1 MTTGPAPHA
10 ACGAGPPFRAGAARD
25 RRHPFRR
32 QGRKAPPRTTG
43 YDAPGAIC
51 PIPPLHPGEDM
62 TDTTPSSASRTTP
75 ERGFGRF
82 LRATE
87 IDTRLLG
94 MIGALMLIWFA
105 FESYSTFVL
114 GRPSLLLGASQ
125 AEANGFLTPRNLW
138 NLSVQTAY
146 IGIMACGMVLVI
158 ITRNID
164 LSVGSIMGMVGMYM
178 GLLQVE
184 YLTPALGLGH
194 PSIWIISVV
203 FGITMGALI
212 GCFQGVLIAFLSIPA
227 FIVTLGGLLVWRGA
241 AFLVAGGKTI
251 APLDDTFA
259 LIGGGSFGALGRT
272 GSWIFGVIA
281 CVFVVWSFLSRR
293 KGRRLHGFA
302 LRPVWAETF
311 VIGTVCGAIIGAT
324 ALVNAYVWPRGNIAR
339 YYESIGQEVPAC
351 ARAGGSIFDAPCAQF
366 GHGFAYPVLIMIAVA
381 LFMTILMTRT
391 RFGRYVF
398 AIGGNPEA
406 AALSGINT
414 RVMTVKIFTLM
425 GALAGVAAVI
435 GSARQNSAT
444 NAMGNLDELYVIAAA
459 VVGGTSL
466 SGGVGTIYGAII
478 GALILTSLQTGM
490 VLIGF
495 GDGSYQR
502 IVIGIALV
510 LAVWLDIVYRKRVK

>member
-1 MTTGPAPHA
+1 MTESPHR
-10 ACGAGPPFRAGAARD
+10 P
-25 RRHPFRR
+25 
-32 QGRKAPPRTTG
+32 Q
-43 YDAPGAIC
+43 APGA
-51 PIPPLHPGEDM
+51 EDGPV
-62 TDTTPSSASRTTP
+62 T
-75 ERGFGRF
+75 RF

-87 IDTRLLG
+87 IDPRLLG
-94 MIGALMLIWFA
+94 MVGALALIWLA
-105 FESYSTFVL
+105 FEAYSAIVL
-114 GRPSLLLGASQ
+114 GRPSMLLGAAQ
-125 AEANGFLTPRNLW
+125 ADANGFITPRNLW
-138 NLSVQTAY
+138 NLSVQTSY
-146 IGIMACGMVLVI
+146 IGIMATGMVLVI

-184 YLTPALGLGH
+184 WLAPALGMGH
-194 PSIWIISVV
+194 PSIWIITVI
-203 FGITMGALI
+203 FGIAMGTLI
-212 GCFQGVLIAFLSIPA
+212 GAFQGVLIAFLGIPS

-251 APLDDTFA
+251 APLDDTFS
-259 LIGGGSFGALGRT
+259 LIGGGSFGSLGTT
-272 GSWIFGVIA
+272 GSWIFAVIA
-281 CVFVVWSFLSRR
+281 CVFVVLAFVNARKARR
-293 KGRRLHGFA
+293 RHGFA

-311 VIGTVCGAIIGAT
+311 VIGLVCSVIIGAT
-324 ALVNAYVWPRGNIAR
+324 AVVNSYIWPRGNITK
-339 YYESIGQEVPAC
+339 YYAALGQEPPAC
-351 ARAGGSIFDAPCAQF
+351 AESNDTINTGVCATF

-381 LFMTILMTRT
+381 IFMTILMTQT

-406 AALSGINT
+406 ASLSGINT
-414 RVMTVKIFTLM
+414 RSMTVRIFALM
-425 GALAGVAAVI
+425 GGLAGIAAVI

-466 SGGVGTIYGAII
+466 AGGVGTIYGAII

-510 LAVWLDIVYRKRVK
+510 FAVWLDIVYRKRIK

>member
-1 MTTGPAPHA
+1 
-10 ACGAGPPFRAGAARD
+10 
-25 RRHPFRR
+25 
-32 QGRKAPPRTTG
+32 
-43 YDAPGAIC
+43 
-51 PIPPLHPGEDM
+51 M
-62 TDTTPSSASRTTP
+62 TDTPQTHSPQVP
-75 ERGFGRF
+75 QEGGFTRF

-87 IDTRLLG
+87 IDPRLLG
-94 MIGALMLIWFA
+94 MVGALLLIWFS
-105 FESYSTFVL
+105 FEAYSYFVL
-114 GRPSLLLGASQ
+114 GRPSLLAGDAQ
-125 AEANGFLTPRNLW
+125 ADANGFLTPRNLW

-146 IGIMACGMVLVI
+146 IGIMATGMVLVI

-178 GLLQVE
+178 GLLQIS

-194 PSIWIISVV
+194 PSIWIITVI
-203 FGITMGALI
+203 FGIAMGALI
-212 GCFQGVLIAFLSIPA
+212 GAFQGLLIAFLGIPS

-251 APLDDTFA
+251 APLDERFS
-259 LIGGGSFGALGRT
+259 LIGGGSFGALGKT
-272 GSWIFGVIA
+272 GSWIFAVIA
-281 CVFVVWSFLSRR
+281 CVFVVWAFLNGRKSRQ
-293 KGRRLHGFA
+293 KHGFP

-311 VIGTVCGAIIGAT
+311 VIGLVCAVIIGAT
-324 ALVNAYVWPRGNIAR
+324 AIVNSYVWPIGNIQK
-339 YYESIGQEVPAC
+339 YYASIGQEVPAC
-351 ARAGGSIFDAPCAQF
+351 AQKGGDIYSDVCASF
-366 GHGFAYPVLIMIAVA
+366 GHGFAYPVLIMIFVA
-381 LFMTILMTRT
+381 IAMTILMTRT

-414 RVMTVKIFTLM
+414 RAMTVKIFTLM

-435 GSARQNSAT
+435 GAARQNSAT

-466 SGGVGTIYGAII
+466 AGGVGTIYGAII

-510 LAVWLDIVYRKRVK
+510 LAVWLDIVYRKRIK

>member
-1 MTTGPAPHA
+1 MSDTPHSPQTTAKGE
-10 ACGAGPPFRAGAARD
+10 GAF
-25 RRHPFRR
+25 
-32 QGRKAPPRTTG
+32 T
-43 YDAPGAIC
+43 
-51 PIPPLHPGEDM
+51 
-62 TDTTPSSASRTTP
+62 
-75 ERGFGRF
+75 RF

-87 IDTRLLG
+87 IDPRLLG
-94 MIGALMLIWFA
+94 MVGALMLIWVA
-105 FESYSTFVL
+105 FEAYSTFVL
-114 GRPSLLLGASQ
+114 GRPSLLLGATQ

-146 IGIMACGMVLVI
+146 IGIMATGMVLVI

-184 YLTPALGLGH
+184 WLTPALGLGH
-194 PSIWIISVV
+194 PSIWIITVI
-203 FGITMGALI
+203 FGIAMGALI
-212 GCFQGVLIAFLSIPA
+212 GAFQGVLIAFLNIPA

-251 APLDDTFA
+251 APLDESFA

-281 CVFVVWSFLSRR
+281 CVFVIWAFLNSRKSR
-293 KGRRLHGFA
+293 QKHGFP
-302 LRPVWAETF
+302 LRPAWAETF
-311 VIGTVCGAIIGAT
+311 VIGLVCSVIIGAT
-324 ALVNAYVWPRGNIAR
+324 ALVNAYIWPPGNIQK
-339 YYESIGQEVPAC
+339 YYTSLGQEVPAC
-351 ARAGGSIFDAPCAQF
+351 AQRGGDIYSDVCASF
-366 GHGFAYPVLIMIAVA
+366 GHGFAYPVLIMIVVA
-381 LFMTILMTRT
+381 IFMTILMTRT

-414 RVMTVKIFTLM
+414 RAMTVKIFALM
-425 GALAGVAAVI
+425 GGLAGIAAVI
-435 GSARQNSAT
+435 GAARQNSAT

-466 SGGVGTIYGAII
+466 AGGGGTIYGAII

-510 LAVWLDIVYRKRVK
+510 LAVWLDIVYRKRIK

>member
-1 MTTGPAPHA
+1 
-10 ACGAGPPFRAGAARD
+10 
-25 RRHPFRR
+25 
-32 QGRKAPPRTTG
+32 
-43 YDAPGAIC
+43 
-51 PIPPLHPGEDM
+51 M
-62 TDTTPSSASRTTP
+62 TDTSHQPQAP
-75 ERGFGRF
+75 GKEGGAFARF

-87 IDTRLLG
+87 LDPRLIG
-94 MIGALMLIWFA
+94 MVGALLLIWIA
-105 FESYSTFVL
+105 FEMYSTFVL
-114 GRPSLLLGASQ
+114 GRPSMLLGASQ

-138 NLSVQTAY
+138 NLSVQTAD
-146 IGIMACGMVLVI
+146 IGIMATGMVLVI

-194 PSIWIISVV
+194 PSIWIITVI
-203 FGITMGALI
+203 FGIAMGALI
-212 GCFQGVLIAFLSIPA
+212 GAFQGALIAYLAIPS

-251 APLDDTFA
+251 APLDESFS

-281 CVFVVWSFLSRR
+281 CVVVVIAFIRARKSRQS
-293 KGRRLHGFA
+293 HGFP

-311 VIGTVCGAIIGAT
+311 VIGLVCSVIIGAT
-324 ALVNAYVWPRGNIAR
+324 ALVNAYIWPRGNITK
-339 YYESIGQEVPAC
+339 YYANLGQEPPAC
-351 ARAGGSIFDAPCAQF
+351 AQSNDTIYSDVCGTF
-366 GHGFAYPVLIMIAVA
+366 GHGFAYPVLILIAVA
-381 LFMTILMTRT
+381 IFMTILMTRT

-414 RVMTVKIFTLM
+414 RAMTVKIFTLM
-425 GALAGVAAVI
+425 GALAGIAAVI
-435 GSARQNSAT
+435 GAARQNSAT

-466 SGGVGTIYGAII
+466 AGGVGTIHGAII

-510 LAVWLDIVYRKRVK
+510 LAVWLDIVYRKRIK

>member
-1 MTTGPAPHA
+1 
-10 ACGAGPPFRAGAARD
+10 
-25 RRHPFRR
+25 
-32 QGRKAPPRTTG
+32 
-43 YDAPGAIC
+43 
-51 PIPPLHPGEDM
+51 M
-62 TDTTPSSASRTTP
+62 TDTTHQPQAP
-75 ERGFGRF
+75 GKDGGIGRF

-87 IDTRLLG
+87 LDPRLIG
-94 MIGALMLIWFA
+94 MIGALLLIWLA
-105 FESYSTFVL
+105 FEAYSTFAL
-114 GRPSLLLGASQ
+114 GRPSMLLGASQ
-125 AEANGFLTPRNLW
+125 ADANGFLTPRNLW

-146 IGIMACGMVLVI
+146 IGIMATGMVLVI

-184 YLTPALGLGH
+184 WLTPALGLGH
-194 PSIWIISVV
+194 PSIWIITVI
-203 FGITMGALI
+203 FGIAMGALI
-212 GCFQGVLIAFLSIPA
+212 GCFQGFLIAFLSIPS

-251 APLDDTFA
+251 APLDETFS

-272 GSWIFGVIA
+272 GSWIFGIIA
-281 CVFVVWSFLSRR
+281 CVFVVVAFLRARKSRQI
-293 KGRRLHGFA
+293 HGFS

-311 VIGTVCGAIIGAT
+311 VIGLVCAVIIGTT
-324 ALVNAYVWPRGNIAR
+324 ALMNAYIWPRGNIQK
-339 YYESIGQEVPAC
+339 YYTQLGEPVPAC
-351 ARAGGSIFDAPCAQF
+351 AESGGSIFTDVCASF
-366 GHGFAYPVLIMIAVA
+366 GHGFAYPVLILIAVA
-381 LFMTILMTRT
+381 IFMTILMTRT

-414 RVMTVKIFTLM
+414 RAMTVKIFTLM
-425 GALAGVAAVI
+425 GALAGIAAVI
-435 GSARQNSAT
+435 GAARQNSAT

-466 SGGVGTIYGAII
+466 AGGVGTIHGAII

-510 LAVWLDIVYRKRVK
+510 LAVWLDIVYRKRIK

>member
-1 MTTGPAPHA
+1 MALKNTAWATCR
-10 ACGAGPPFRAGAARD
+10 CG
-25 RRHPFRR
+25 
-32 QGRKAPPRTTG
+32 
-43 YDAPGAIC
+43 
-51 PIPPLHPGEDM
+51 PIPPLWLDEDM
-62 TDTTPSSASRTTP
+62 SNTSHSPATQSAP
-75 ERGFGRF
+75 ESGFARF

-87 IDTRLLG
+87 IDPRLLG
-94 MIGALMLIWFA
+94 MVGALVLIWVA
-105 FESYSTFVL
+105 FEAYSTLVL
-114 GRPSLLLGASQ
+114 GRPSMLLGAAQ
-125 AEANGFLTPRNLW
+125 ADANGFLTPRNLW

-146 IGIMACGMVLVI
+146 IGIMATGMVLVI

-178 GLLQVE
+178 GLLQVDF
-184 YLTPALGLGH
+184 LSPALGLGH
-194 PSIWIISVV
+194 PAIWVV
-203 FGITMGALI
+203 TVIFGIVMGALI
-212 GCFQGVLIAFLSIPA
+212 GALQGSMIAYLNIPS

-251 APLDDTFA
+251 APMDDTFA

-272 GSWIFGVIA
+272 GSWIFAAIA
-281 CVFVVWSFLSRR
+281 VVAVVWGVVRGR
-293 KGRRLHGFA
+293 KARTLHGFQQ
-302 LRPVWAETF
+302 RPVWAEWF
-311 VIGTVCGAIIGAT
+311 MGGLICAIILGAT
-324 ALVNAYVWPRGNIAR
+324 AIVNAYIWPKGNIKK
-339 YYESIGQEVPAC
+339 YYEQLGLPVPDGAE
-351 ARAGGSIFDAPCAQF
+351 F
-366 GHGFAYPVLIMIAVA
+366 GHGYAYPVLILIVVA
-381 LFMTILMTRT
+381 IFMTVLMTRT

-414 RVMTVKIFTLM
+414 RVMTVKIFALM
-425 GALAGVAAVI
+425 GGLAGIAAVI
-435 GSARQNSAT
+435 GAARQNSAT

-466 SGGVGTIYGAII
+466 AGGVGTVYGAII

-510 LAVWLDIVYRKRVK
+510 LAVWLDIVYRKRLK

>member
-1 MTTGPAPHA
+1 MSDTPHS
-10 ACGAGPPFRAGAARD
+10 PQTNTNPE
-25 RRHPFRR
+25 
-32 QGRKAPPRTTG
+32 
-43 YDAPGAIC
+43 GAI
-51 PIPPLHPGEDM
+51 
-62 TDTTPSSASRTTP
+62 
-75 ERGFGRF
+75 GRF

-87 IDTRLLG
+87 IDPRLLG
-94 MIGALMLIWFA
+94 MVGALLLIWVA
-105 FESYSTFVL
+105 FEAYSTFVL
-114 GRPSLLLGASQ
+114 GRPSLLLGAAQ
-125 AEANGFLTPRNLW
+125 ADANGFLTPRNLW

-146 IGIMACGMVLVI
+146 IGIMATGMVLVI

-184 YLTPALGLGH
+184 WLTPALGLGH
-194 PSIWIISVV
+194 PTIWIITVI
-203 FGITMGALI
+203 FGIAMGALI
-212 GCFQGVLIAFLSIPA
+212 GAFQGVLIAFLNIPS

-251 APLDDTFA
+251 APLDETFS

-281 CVFVVWSFLSRR
+281 CVFVVWAFLNGRKSRQ
-293 KGRRLHGFA
+293 KHGFA

-311 VIGTVCGAIIGAT
+311 VIGLVCSVIIGAT
-324 ALVNAYVWPRGNIAR
+324 ALVNAYIWPLGNIQK
-339 YYESIGQEVPAC
+339 YYTGIGEEVPAC
-351 ARAGGSIFDAPCAQF
+351 AQKGGDIYSDVCASF
-366 GHGFAYPVLIMIAVA
+366 GHGFAYPVLIMIVVA
-381 LFMTILMTRT
+381 IFMTVLMTRT

-414 RVMTVKIFTLM
+414 RMMTVKIFTLM
-425 GALAGVAAVI
+425 GGLAGIAAVI
-435 GSARQNSAT
+435 GAARQNSAT

-466 SGGVGTIYGAII
+466 AGGVGTIYGAII

-502 IVIGIALV
+502 IVIGVALV
-510 LAVWLDIVYRKRVK
+510 LAVWLDIVYRKRIK

>member
-1 MTTGPAPHA
+1 L
-10 ACGAGPPFRAGAARD
+10 D
-25 RRHPFRR
+25 
-32 QGRKAPPRTTG
+32 
-43 YDAPGAIC
+43 
-51 PIPPLHPGEDM
+51 EDM
-62 TDTTPSSASRTTP
+62 TDSPHSPQAAQTQDGAFS
-75 ERGFGRF
+75 RF

-87 IDTRLLG
+87 IDPRLLG
-94 MIGALMLIWFA
+94 MVGALLLIWIA
-105 FESYSTFVL
+105 FEAYSAFIL
-114 GRPSLLLGASQ
+114 NRPSMLLGASQ
-125 AEANGFLTPRNLW
+125 SEANGFLTPRNLW
-138 NLSVQTAY
+138 NLSVQTSY
-146 IGIMACGMVLVI
+146 IGIMATGMVLVI

-184 YLTPALGLGH
+184 WLTPSLGLGH
-194 PSIWIISVV
+194 PSIWIITVT
-203 FGITMGALI
+203 FGIAMGALI
-212 GCFQGVLIAFLSIPA
+212 GAFQGVLIAFLGIPS

-251 APLDDTFA
+251 APLDDSFA

-281 CVFVVWSFLSRR
+281 CAFVIWVFISGR
-293 KGRRLHGFA
+293 KSRRLHEFA
-302 LRPVWAETF
+302 QRPVWAETF
-311 VIGTVCGAIIGAT
+311 VIGLICAVIIGAT
-324 ALVNAYVWPRGNIAR
+324 ALVNSYVWPRGNITK
-339 YYESIGQEVPAC
+339 YYAEIGQEVPAC
-351 ARAGGSIFDAPCAQF
+351 AQSNDTIYNDVCGQF
-366 GHGFAYPVLIMIAVA
+366 GHGFAYPVLILIAVA
-381 LFMTILMTRT
+381 IFMTVLMTRT

-414 RVMTVKIFTLM
+414 RSMTVKIFALM
-425 GALAGVAAVI
+425 GGLAGIAAVI
-435 GSARQNSAT
+435 GAARQNSAT

-466 SGGVGTIYGAII
+466 AGGVGTIYGAII

-510 LAVWLDIVYRKRVK
+510 LAVWLDIVYRKRIK

>member
-1 MTTGPAPHA
+1 MGHVPL
-10 ACGAGPPFRAGAARD
+10 RA
-25 RRHPFRR
+25 
-32 QGRKAPPRTTG
+32 
-43 YDAPGAIC
+43 Y
-51 PIPPLHPGEDM
+51 PPLWLDEDM
-62 TDTTPSSASRTTP
+62 SNTSHSPATQSAP
-75 ERGFGRF
+75 ESGFGRF

-87 IDTRLLG
+87 IDPRLLG
-94 MIGALMLIWFA
+94 MVGALVLIWVA
-105 FESYSTFVL
+105 FEAYSTFVL
-114 GRPSLLLGASQ
+114 GRPSMLLGAAQ
-125 AEANGFLTPRNLW
+125 ADANGFLTPRNLW

-146 IGIMACGMVLVI
+146 IGIMATGMVLVI

-178 GLLQVE
+178 GLLQVDF
-184 YLTPALGLGH
+184 LTPALGLGH
-194 PSIWIISVV
+194 PAIWVV
-203 FGITMGALI
+203 TVIFGIVMGALI
-212 GCFQGVLIAFLSIPA
+212 GALQGSMIAYLNIPS

-251 APLDDTFA
+251 APMDDTFA

-272 GSWIFGVIA
+272 GSWIFAAIA
-281 CVFVVWSFLSRR
+281 VVAVVWGVVRGR
-293 KGRRLHGFA
+293 KARTLHGFQQ
-302 LRPVWAETF
+302 RPVWAEWF
-311 VIGTVCGAIIGAT
+311 MGGLICAIILGAT
-324 ALVNAYVWPRGNIAR
+324 AIVNSYIWPKGNIKK
-339 YYESIGQEVPAC
+339 YYDQLGLPVPDGAE
-351 ARAGGSIFDAPCAQF
+351 F
-366 GHGFAYPVLIMIAVA
+366 GHGYAYPVLILIVVA
-381 LFMTILMTRT
+381 IFMTVLMTRT

-414 RVMTVKIFTLM
+414 RTMTVKIFTLM
-425 GALAGVAAVI
+425 GALAGIAAVI

-466 SGGVGTIYGAII
+466 AGGVGTVYGAII

-510 LAVWLDIVYRKRVK
+510 LAVWLDIVYRKRIK

>member
-1 MTTGPAPHA
+1 
-10 ACGAGPPFRAGAARD
+10 
-25 RRHPFRR
+25 
-32 QGRKAPPRTTG
+32 
-43 YDAPGAIC
+43 
-51 PIPPLHPGEDM
+51 M
-62 TDTTPSSASRTTP
+62 TDTPHPPTTQTP
-75 ERGFGRF
+75 EDGSFTRF

-87 IDTRLLG
+87 IDPRLLG
-94 MIGALMLIWFA
+94 MVGALLMIWLA
-105 FESYSTFVL
+105 FEAYSTFVL

-146 IGIMACGMVLVI
+146 IGIMATGMVLVI

-194 PSIWIISVV
+194 PAIWILTVL
-203 FGITMGALI
+203 FGIAMGALI
-212 GCFQGVLIAFLSIPA
+212 GAFQGVLIAFLGIPA

-251 APLDDTFA
+251 APLDDRFA

-272 GSWIFGVIA
+272 GSWIFGLIA
-281 CVFVVWSFLSRR
+281 CAFVIWALLSGRTARR
-293 KGRRLHGFA
+293 KHGFA
-302 LRPVWAETF
+302 QRPVWAETF
-311 VIGTVCGAIIGAT
+311 VIGLVCAAIIGAT
-324 ALVNAYVWPRGNIAR
+324 AIVNSYIWPRGNIEK
-339 YYESIGQEVPAC
+339 YYKGIGQDLPEC
-351 ARAGGSIFDAPCAQF
+351 ASSNATIYTDVCASF

-381 LFMTILMTRT
+381 IFMTILMTRT
-391 RFGRYVF
+391 RFGRYVL

-414 RVMTVKIFTLM
+414 RAMTVKIFALM
-425 GALAGVAAVI
+425 GALAGIAAVI
-435 GSARQNSAT
+435 GAARQNSAT

-466 SGGVGTIYGAII
+466 AGGVGTIHGAII

-502 IVIGIALV
+502 IVIGVALV
-510 LAVWLDIVYRKRVK
+510 LAVFLDILYRKRIK

>member
-1 MTTGPAPHA
+1 MSNTSHSPAS
-10 ACGAGPPFRAGAARD
+10 
-25 RRHPFRR
+25 
-32 QGRKAPPRTTG
+32 QSAP
-43 YDAPGAIC
+43 
-51 PIPPLHPGEDM
+51 E
-62 TDTTPSSASRTTP
+62 SA
-75 ERGFGRF
+75 FGRF

-87 IDTRLLG
+87 IDPRLLG
-94 MIGALMLIWFA
+94 MVGALLLIWLA
-105 FESYSTFVL
+105 FEVYSAVVL
-114 GRPSLLLGASQ
+114 GRPTMLLGAAQ

-146 IGIMACGMVLVI
+146 IGIMATGMVLVI

-178 GLLQVE
+178 GLMQVE
-184 YLTPALGLGH
+184 YLAPALGLGH
-194 PSIWIISVV
+194 PVIWIVSVV
-203 FGITMGALI
+203 FCIAMGALI
-212 GCFQGVLIAFLSIPA
+212 GAFQGALIAYLSIPS

-251 APLDDTFA
+251 APLDETFS
-259 LIGGGSFGALGRT
+259 LIGGGSFGALGKT
-272 GSWIFGVIA
+272 GSWIFAVIA
-281 CVFVVWSFLSRR
+281 CVAVVIALLNGR
-293 KGRRLHGFA
+293 KARVKHGFA
-302 LRPVWAETF
+302 LRPTWAEWF
-311 VIGTVCGAIIGAT
+311 VGALICGVILGAT
-324 ALVNAYVWPRGNIAR
+324 AVVNSYVWPIGNIQK
-339 YYESIGQEVPAC
+339 YYAGIGQEVPAC
-351 ARAGGSIFDAPCAQF
+351 AQKGGDIYSDVCASF

-381 LFMTILMTRT
+381 IVMTILMTRT

-414 RVMTVKIFTLM
+414 RAMTVKIFTLM
-425 GALAGVAAVI
+425 GGLAGLAAVI
-435 GSARQNSAT
+435 GAARQNSAT

-466 SGGVGTIYGAII
+466 AGGVGTIYGAII

-502 IVIGIALV
+502 IVIGVALV
-510 LAVWLDIVYRKRVK
+510 LAVWLDIVYRKRIK

>member
-1 MTTGPAPHA
+1 MTTTPHSPTSNAP
-10 ACGAGPPFRAGAARD
+10 
-25 RRHPFRR
+25 
-32 QGRKAPPRTTG
+32 Q
-43 YDAPGAIC
+43 
-51 PIPPLHPGEDM
+51 E
-62 TDTTPSSASRTTP
+62 S
-75 ERGFGRF
+75 GFNRF

-87 IDTRLLG
+87 IDPRLLG
-94 MIGALMLIWFA
+94 MVGALLLIWLA
-105 FESYSTFVL
+105 FEAYSTIVL
-114 GRPSLLLGASQ
+114 GRPSLLLGAAQ
-125 AEANGFLTPRNLW
+125 ADANGFLTPRNLW

-146 IGIMACGMVLVI
+146 IGIMATGMVLVI

-194 PSIWIISVV
+194 PSIWIITVI
-203 FGITMGALI
+203 FGIAMGALI
-212 GCFQGVLIAFLSIPA
+212 GAFQGVLIAFLNIPS

-251 APLDDTFA
+251 APLDDTFS

-281 CVFVVWSFLSRR
+281 CVFVVWAFMNGRKSRQ
-293 KGRRLHGFA
+293 KHGFA

-311 VIGTVCGAIIGAT
+311 VIGLVCAVIIGAT
-324 ALVNAYVWPRGNIAR
+324 AMVNSYVWPRGNIQK
-339 YYESIGQEVPAC
+339 YYTGLGQEVPV
-351 ARAGGSIFDAPCAQF
+351 CAQENDIYSGVCATF

-381 LFMTILMTRT
+381 IFMTILMTRT

-414 RVMTVKIFTLM
+414 RAMTVKIFTLM
-425 GALAGVAAVI
+425 GGLAGIAAVI
-435 GSARQNSAT
+435 GAARQNSST

-466 SGGVGTIYGAII
+466 AGGVGTIYGAII

-510 LAVWLDIVYRKRVK
+510 LAVWLDIVYRKRIK

>member
-1 MTTGPAPHA
+1 MALQNTAWATCR
-10 ACGAGPPFRAGAARD
+10 CG
-25 RRHPFRR
+25 
-32 QGRKAPPRTTG
+32 
-43 YDAPGAIC
+43 
-51 PIPPLHPGEDM
+51 PIPPLWLDEDM
-62 TDTTPSSASRTTP
+62 SNTSHSPATQSAP
-75 ERGFGRF
+75 ESGFGRF

-87 IDTRLLG
+87 IDPRLLG
-94 MIGALMLIWFA
+94 MVGALVLIWVA
-105 FESYSTFVL
+105 FEAYSTLIL
-114 GRPSLLLGASQ
+114 GRPSMLLGAAQ
-125 AEANGFLTPRNLW
+125 ADANGFLTPRNLW

-146 IGIMACGMVLVI
+146 IGIMATGMVLVI

-178 GLLQVE
+178 GLLQVDF
-184 YLTPALGLGH
+184 LTPALGLGH
-194 PSIWIISVV
+194 PAIWVV
-203 FGITMGALI
+203 TVIFGIVMGALI
-212 GCFQGVLIAFLSIPA
+212 GALQGGMIAYLNIPS

-251 APLDDTFA
+251 APMDDTFA

-272 GSWIFGVIA
+272 GSWIFAAIA
-281 CVFVVWSFLSRR
+281 VVAVVWGVVRGR
-293 KGRRLHGFA
+293 KARTLHGFQQ
-302 LRPVWAETF
+302 RPVWAEWF
-311 VIGTVCGAIIGAT
+311 MGGLICAIILGAT
-324 ALVNAYVWPRGNIAR
+324 AIVNSYIWPKGNIKK
-339 YYESIGQEVPAC
+339 YYDQLGLPVPDGAE
-351 ARAGGSIFDAPCAQF
+351 F
-366 GHGFAYPVLIMIAVA
+366 GHGYAYPVLILIVVA
-381 LFMTILMTRT
+381 IFMTVLMTRT

-414 RVMTVKIFTLM
+414 RTMTVKIFTLM
-425 GALAGVAAVI
+425 GALAGIAAVI

-466 SGGVGTIYGAII
+466 AGGVGTVYGAII

-510 LAVWLDIVYRKRVK
+510 LAVWLDIVYRKRIK

>member
-1 MTTGPAPHA
+1 MTEPTHRP
-10 ACGAGPPFRAGAARD
+10 
-25 RRHPFRR
+25 
-32 QGRKAPPRTTG
+32 Q
-43 YDAPGAIC
+43 APGAEEG
-51 PIPPLHPGEDM
+51 PV
-62 TDTTPSSASRTTP
+62 T
-75 ERGFGRF
+75 RF

-87 IDTRLLG
+87 IDPRLLG
-94 MIGALMLIWFA
+94 MVGALALIWLA
-105 FESYSTFVL
+105 FEAYSTLVL
-114 GRPSLLLGASQ
+114 GRPSMLLGAAQ
-125 AEANGFLTPRNLW
+125 LDANGFITPRNLW
-138 NLSVQTAY
+138 NLSVQTSY
-146 IGIMACGMVLVI
+146 IGIMATGMVLVI

-184 YLTPALGLGH
+184 WLAPALGMGH
-194 PSIWIISVV
+194 PSIWIITVI
-203 FGITMGALI
+203 FGIAMGTLI
-212 GCFQGVLIAFLSIPA
+212 GAFQGVLIAFLGIPS

-251 APLDDTFA
+251 APLDDTFS
-259 LIGGGSFGALGRT
+259 LIGGGSFGSLGTT
-272 GSWIFGVIA
+272 GSWIFALIA
-281 CVFVVWSFLSRR
+281 CVFVVLAFFNARKARR
-293 KGRRLHGFA
+293 RHGFA
-302 LRPVWAETF
+302 MRPVWAETF
-311 VIGTVCGAIIGAT
+311 VIALVCTVIIGAT
-324 ALVNAYVWPRGNIAR
+324 AVVNSYIWPRGNITKYFAAL
-339 YYESIGQEVPAC
+339 GQEPPAC
-351 ARAGGSIFDAPCAQF
+351 AASNDTINTGVCATF

-381 LFMTILMTRT
+381 IFMTILMTQT

-406 AALSGINT
+406 ASLSGINT
-414 RVMTVKIFTLM
+414 RAMTVKIFALM
-425 GALAGVAAVI
+425 GGLAGIAAVI

-466 SGGVGTIYGAII
+466 AGGVGTIYGAII

-510 LAVWLDIVYRKRVK
+510 LAVWLDIVYRKRIK

>member
-1 MTTGPAPHA
+1 
-10 ACGAGPPFRAGAARD
+10 
-25 RRHPFRR
+25 
-32 QGRKAPPRTTG
+32 
-43 YDAPGAIC
+43 
-51 PIPPLHPGEDM
+51 M
-62 TDTTPSSASRTTP
+62 TDTSHSPQTTAP
-75 ERGFGRF
+75 KDGGFTGF

-87 IDTRLLG
+87 IDSRLVG
-94 MIGALMLIWFA
+94 MIGALVLIALGFHLYPALSEFFHSA
-105 FESYSTFVL
+105 FGALFHDQGSLGDAFTFL
-114 GRPSLLLGASQ
+114 SPSHVW
-125 AEANGFLTPRNLW
+125 EAGDFLTPRNLW
-138 NLSVQTAY
+138 NLSVQTSY
-146 IGIMACGMVLVI
+146 IGIMATGMVLVI

-178 GLLQVE
+178 GLLQME

-194 PSIWIISVV
+194 PTIWIIMVL
-203 FGITMGALI
+203 FGISMGALI
-212 GCFQGVLIAFLSIPA
+212 GAFQGVLIAFLGIPS

-251 APLDDTFA
+251 APMDDTFA

-281 CVFVVWSFLSRR
+281 CVVVVLAFLQGRKSR
-293 KGRRLHGFA
+293 KKHDFA

-311 VIGTVCGAIIGAT
+311 VIGTICAAILGAT
-324 ALVNAYVWPRGNIAR
+324 ALVNSYIWPKGNIEKYFKAL
-339 YYESIGQEVPAC
+339 GQELPEC
-351 ARAGGSIFDAPCAQF
+351 AKDNDTIYDGVCGTFS
-366 GHGFAYPVLIMIAVA
+366 HGFAYPVLILITVAIA
-381 LFMTILMTRT
+381 MTVLMTRT

-414 RVMTVKIFTLM
+414 RAMTVKIFALM
-425 GALAGVAAVI
+425 GGLAGLAAVI

-466 SGGVGTIYGAII
+466 AGGVGTIYGAII
-478 GALILTSLQTGM
+478 GALILTALQTGM

>member
-1 MTTGPAPHA
+1 M
-10 ACGAGPPFRAGAARD
+10 
-25 RRHPFRR
+25 
-32 QGRKAPPRTTG
+32 
-43 YDAPGAIC
+43 
-51 PIPPLHPGEDM
+51 
-62 TDTTPSSASRTTP
+62 
-75 ERGFGRF
+75 
-82 LRATE
+82 
-87 IDTRLLG
+87 
-94 MIGALMLIWFA
+94 
-105 FESYSTFVL
+105 L

-125 AEANGFLTPRNLW
+125 GDANGFLTPRNLW

-146 IGIMACGMVLVI
+146 IGIMATGMVLVI

-194 PSIWIISVV
+194 PAIWIVTVI
-203 FGITMGALI
+203 FGIAMGALI
-212 GCFQGVLIAFLSIPA
+212 GCFQGVLIAFLGIPS

-251 APLDDTFA
+251 APMDDTFA

-272 GSWIFGVIA
+272 GSWIFAVIA
-281 CVFVVWSFLSRR
+281 CAFVVWAFLNGRKSR
-293 KGRRLHGFA
+293 KTHGFA
-302 LRPVWAETF
+302 QRPVWAETF
-311 VIGTVCGAIIGAT
+311 VIGLICAVIIGAT
-324 ALVNAYVWPRGNIAR
+324 AMVNAYIWPKGNIEK
-339 YYESIGQEVPAC
+339 YYKALGQELPEC
-351 ARAGGSIFDAPCAQF
+351 AKSNDTIYSDVCAQF
-366 GHGFAYPVLIMIAVA
+366 GHGFAYPVLILIAVA
-381 LFMTILMTRT
+381 IFMTILMTRT

-414 RVMTVKIFTLM
+414 RAMTVKIFTLM
-425 GALAGVAAVI
+425 GGLAGIAAVI
-435 GSARQNSAT
+435 GAARQNSAT

-466 SGGVGTIYGAII
+466 AGGVGTIYGAII

-510 LAVWLDIVYRKRVK
+510 LAVWLDIVYRKRIK

>member
-1 MTTGPAPHA
+1 M
-10 ACGAGPPFRAGAARD
+10 D
-25 RRHPFRR
+25 
-32 QGRKAPPRTTG
+32 
-43 YDAPGAIC
+43 
-51 PIPPLHPGEDM
+51 EDM
-62 TDTTPSSASRTTP
+62 TDTPQTHSPQLPHES
-75 ERGFGRF
+75 GFTRF
-82 LRATE
+82 LRTTE
-87 IDTRLLG
+87 IDPRLLG
-94 MIGALMLIWFA
+94 MVGALLLIWVA
-105 FESYSTFVL
+105 FEAYSTFVL

-146 IGIMACGMVLVI
+146 IGIMATGMVLVI

-184 YLTPALGLGH
+184 YLTPMVGLGH
-194 PSIWIISVV
+194 PSIWIVSVI
-203 FGITMGALI
+203 FCIAMGALI
-212 GCFQGVLIAFLSIPA
+212 GAFQGVLIAFLSIPS

-241 AFLVAGGKTI
+241 AFLVAGGRTI
-251 APLDDTFA
+251 APLDETFS
-259 LIGGGSFGALGRT
+259 LIGGGSFGALGKT
-272 GSWIFGVIA
+272 GSWIFAVIA
-281 CVFVVWSFLSRR
+281 CVFVVWAFLNSRKSR
-293 KGRRLHGFA
+293 AKHGFTQ
-302 LRPVWAETF
+302 RPVWAETF
-311 VIGTVCGAIIGAT
+311 VIGLVCAVIVGAT
-324 ALVNAYVWPRGNIAR
+324 AVVNSYVWPIGNIQK
-339 YYESIGQEVPAC
+339 YYASIGEEVPAC
-351 ARAGGSIFDAPCAQF
+351 AQKGGDIYSDVCATF
-366 GHGFAYPVLIMIAVA
+366 GHGFAYPVLIMIFVA
-381 LFMTILMTRT
+381 IAMTILMTRT

-414 RVMTVKIFTLM
+414 RAMTVKIFTLM
-425 GALAGVAAVI
+425 GALAGLAAVI
-435 GSARQNSAT
+435 GAARQNSAT

-466 SGGVGTIYGAII
+466 AGGVGTIYGAII

-510 LAVWLDIVYRKRVK
+510 LAVWLDIVYNKRIK

>member
-1 MTTGPAPHA
+1 
-10 ACGAGPPFRAGAARD
+10 
-25 RRHPFRR
+25 
-32 QGRKAPPRTTG
+32 
-43 YDAPGAIC
+43 
-51 PIPPLHPGEDM
+51 M
-62 TDTTPSSASRTTP
+62 TDTPHSPIPHPPNESAVA
-75 ERGFGRF
+75 RF
-82 LRATE
+82 LRTTE
-87 IDTRLLG
+87 IDPRLLG
-94 MIGALMLIWFA
+94 MVGALLLIWLA
-105 FESYSTFVL
+105 FELYSALVL
-114 GRPSLLLGASQ
+114 GRPSMLLGASQ

-138 NLSVQTAY
+138 NLSVQTSY
-146 IGIMACGMVLVI
+146 IGIMATGMVLVI

-184 YLTPALGLGH
+184 YLTPALGLGD
-194 PSIWIISVV
+194 PSIWIITVI
-203 FGITMGALI
+203 FGIAMGALI
-212 GCFQGVLIAFLSIPA
+212 GAFQGVLIAFMNIPS

-251 APLDDTFA
+251 APLDETFA

-281 CVFVVWSFLSRR
+281 CVFVVWAFVSGR
-293 KGRRLHGFA
+293 KSRRLHGFA

-311 VIGTVCGAIIGAT
+311 VISLICAVIIGAT
-324 ALVNAYVWPRGNIAR
+324 AMVNSYIWPRGNIAK
-339 YYESIGQEVPAC
+339 YYTDLGQELPAC
-351 ARAGGSIFDAPCAQF
+351 AQDNDTIYTDVCATF
-366 GHGFAYPVLIMIAVA
+366 GHGFAYPVLILIAVA
-381 LFMTILMTRT
+381 IFMTILMTRT

-414 RVMTVKIFTLM
+414 RAMTVKIFTLM
-425 GALAGVAAVI
+425 GGLAGIAAVI
-435 GSARQNSAT
+435 GAARQNSAT

-466 SGGVGTIYGAII
+466 AGGVGTIYGAII

-510 LAVWLDIVYRKRVK
+510 LAVYLDILYRKRIK

>member
-1 MTTGPAPHA
+1 
-10 ACGAGPPFRAGAARD
+10 
-25 RRHPFRR
+25 
-32 QGRKAPPRTTG
+32 
-43 YDAPGAIC
+43 
-51 PIPPLHPGEDM
+51 M
-62 TDTTPSSASRTTP
+62 TDTSNTPMSHRQQ
-75 ERGFGRF
+75 EGGFTRF

-87 IDTRLLG
+87 IDPRLLG
-94 MIGALMLIWFA
+94 MIGALLLIWLA
-105 FESYSTFVL
+105 FEAYSVAVL
-114 GRPSLLLGASQ
+114 NRPSMLLGAAQ
-125 AEANGFLTPRNLW
+125 ADANGFLTPRNLW

-146 IGIMACGMVLVI
+146 IGIMATGMVLVI

-184 YLTPALGLGH
+184 WLTPALGLGH
-194 PSIWIISVV
+194 PAIWIITVA
-203 FGITMGALI
+203 FGVAMGALI
-212 GCFQGVLIAFLSIPA
+212 GALQGSMIAYLGIPS

-251 APLDDTFA
+251 APLDETFA
-259 LIGGGSFGALGRT
+259 LIGGGSFGALGQT
-272 GSWIFGVIA
+272 GSWIFGGIA
-281 CVFVVWSFLSRR
+281 SLFVVWALVNGRKSR
-293 KGRRLHGFA
+293 KLHGFQ
-302 LRPVWAETF
+302 LRPMWAEWT
-311 VIGTVCGAIIGAT
+311 VGGIIIAAILGTT
-324 ALVNAYVWPRGNIAR
+324 ALFNSYIWPRGNIQK
-339 YYESIGQEVPAC
+339 YYQSIGQDLPAC
-351 ARAGGSIFDAPCAQF
+351 AQSNDTIYSDICATF
-366 GHGFAYPVLIMIAVA
+366 GHGFAYPVLIMIVVA
-381 LFMTILMTRT
+381 ILMTILMTRT

-406 AALSGINT
+406 ATLSGINT
-414 RVMTVKIFTLM
+414 RAMTVKIFALM
-425 GALAGVAAVI
+425 GGLAGIAAVI

-466 SGGVGTIYGAII
+466 AGGVGTIYGAII

-510 LAVWLDIVYRKRVK
+510 LAVWLDIVYRKRIK